1 MSFSEHANNKA
12 NNIYVMG
19 KDYIQKI
26 NDITIYSE
34 KMFYR
39 NFTDPGHKF
48 LLSLHYNG
56 ENSYLFVNG
65 KEELKF
71 KAKTNQ
77 MIKENLCLGNL
88 SSDWTRNESTKTSL
102 YRNIYDFVVDY
113 KAIVGT
119 TTIYDMDKYLMIKHN
134 IPT

>member
-1 MSFSEHANNKA
+1 MSFSKHANNKA

-19 KDYIQKI
+19 KYYIQKI
-26 NDITIYSE
+26 NDTTIYAE

-56 ENSYLFVNG
+56 ENSFLFVNG
-65 KEELKF
+65 KEELKY

-77 MIKENLCLGNL
+77 IIQKIFCLGNL
-88 SSDWTRNESTKTSL
+88 SHNWTRNQSAKTSF
-102 YRNIYDFVVDY
+102 YRNIYGFVVDY
-113 KAIVGT
+113 KSIVGVDP
-119 TTIYDMDKYLMIKHN
+119 IYDMHRYLTTKHSIK
-134 IPT
+134 

>member
-12 NNIYVMG
+12 NNIYIMG
-19 KDYIQKI
+19 KDYIQKV
-26 NDITIYSE
+26 NDTTIYAE

-39 NFTDPGHKF
+39 NFTDPGHTF

-71 KAKTNQ
+71 KSKTNQ
-77 MIKENLCLGNL
+77 IIKENLCLGNL
-88 SSDWTRNESTKTSL
+88 SSDCTK
-102 YRNIYDFVVDY
+102 
-113 KAIVGT
+113 K
-119 TTIYDMDKYLMIKHN
+119 
-134 IPT
+134 